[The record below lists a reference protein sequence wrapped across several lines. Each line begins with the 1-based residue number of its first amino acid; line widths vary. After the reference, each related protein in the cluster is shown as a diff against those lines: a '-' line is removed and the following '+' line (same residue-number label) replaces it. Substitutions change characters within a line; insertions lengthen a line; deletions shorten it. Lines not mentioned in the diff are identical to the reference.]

1 MVAVQ
6 PVEDLK
12 EMCQR
17 LEEQE
22 VEAQVGD
29 RYRYRLSVRI
39 AEVR

>member
-1 MVAVQ
+1 LQNKYPSNKGSQTMVAVQ

-22 VEAQVGD
+22 VEAQV
-29 RYRYRLSVRI
+29 
-39 AEVR
+39 

>member
-1 MVAVQ
+1 MVAVH

-22 VEAQVGD
+22 VEAQVRD
-29 RYRYRLSVRI
+29 RYIVI
-39 AEVR
+39 D